1 MAHLK
6 LMGGLSLD
14 SRDFTQPK
22 PLLLLA
28 YLALEGAQQR
38 RHLAELFWRDGH
50 RMKSLS
56 MTLTRLRQGAGA
68 VIASDDHRAWS
79 TSSSD
84 AADLIAALN
93 QGDWRR
99 AVDLYDGAFLDG
111 VELPHWQP
119 ELEDWVLETR
129 EYLAARVQH
138 ALMKL
143 GEESARR
150 GDHAAG
156 AALAHRALR
165 LAGAGATELAL
176 LERGY
181 RLLVT
186 AGHGRASHVRRELLA
201 LRAAN
206 DPNLLPPVTKPR
218 PITWAPARQRA
229 SHRQHRGLR
238 LRGARRRLG
247 K

>member
-1 MAHLK
+1 MAYLK
-6 LMGGLSLD
+6 LMGGLGLD
-14 SRDFTQPK
+14 STGFTQPK

-28 YLALEGAQQR
+28 YLTLEGAQQR
-38 RHLAELFWRDGH
+38 RRLAELFWRDGN

-84 AADLIAALN
+84 AAELIAALDH
-93 QGDWRR
+93 GDWHR
-99 AVDLYDGAFLDG
+99 AVNLYDGAFLDG
-111 VELPHWQP
+111 VELPGWRP

-138 ALMKL
+138 ALLEL
-143 GEESARR
+143 GEECART
-150 GDHAAG
+150 GDPVRG
-156 AALAHRALR
+156 AALANRALR
-165 LAGAGATELAL
+165 LVGAGATELDL
-176 LERGY
+176 LKRGY

-186 AGHGRASHVRRELLA
+186 AGSGRASHVRRELLA
-201 LRAAN
+201 LHAAP
-206 DPNLLPPVTKPR
+206 DPDPPPPATRPRPVTWVPVR
-218 PITWAPARQRA
+218 RQTSQLQGR
-229 SHRQHRGLR
+229 SLR
-238 LRGARRRLG
+238 LRGARRRLA

>member
-68 VIASDDHRAWS
+68 VIASDDHRAWA

-111 VELPHWQP
+111 VELPHWRP

-129 EYLAARVQH
+129 EYLAVRVQY
-138 ALMKL
+138 ALMEL
-143 GEESARR
+143 GEECART
-150 GDHAAG
+150 GDVARA
-156 AALAHRALR
+156 AALANQALR
-165 LAGAGATELAL
+165 LAGAGATELGL
-176 LERGY
+176 LKRGY
-181 RLLVT
+181 RLLM
-186 AGHGRASHVRRELLA
+186 AADHGRAGHVRRELQA
-201 LRAAN
+201 LRCA
-206 DPNLLPPVTKPR
+206 
-218 PITWAPARQRA
+218 RA
-229 SHRQHRGLR
+229 SP
-238 LRGARRRLG
+238 A